1 MSETQANRILTQQI
15 AYYRARAN
23 EYDEWFLRQGRYDHG
38 PEHNLRWFDEIKQ
51 VQQALAQFAPR
62 GHVLELACGTG
73 LWTAQLA
80 QYAQHLTAVDAAPEM
95 LAINRERV
103 GSAGIRYIE
112 ADLFTWQPDR
122 LYDVVFFG
130 FWLSHVPPEQFN
142 TFWNLARSALRPGGR
157 VFFVDSRY
165 EQTGTATDQLLRDRQ
180 ATTSTRRLNDGREF
194 QIVKVFYQ
202 PDTLTAR
209 LAEQG
214 WRIQVQETAQYF
226 LYGFGSLEDR

>member
-1 MSETQANRILTQQI
+1 MSETQANLILTQQI

-23 EYDEWFLRQGRYDHG
+23 EYDEWFLRQGRYDYG
-38 PEHNLRWFDEIKQ
+38 PEHNLRWFDEIKR

-103 GSAGIRYIE
+103 GRAAIRYIE

-165 EQTGTATDQLLRDRQ
+165 EQTGTATDQPLRDRQ

-202 PDTLTAR
+202 PDTLTAQ